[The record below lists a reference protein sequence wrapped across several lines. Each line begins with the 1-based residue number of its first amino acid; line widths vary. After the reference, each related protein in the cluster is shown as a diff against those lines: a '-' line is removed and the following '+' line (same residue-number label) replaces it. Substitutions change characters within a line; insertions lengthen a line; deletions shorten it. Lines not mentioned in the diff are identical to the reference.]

1 MLRLF
6 NNKRNIAKIIE
17 EIVEVNSE
25 TNLITRYCVIVERA
39 ACSLSD
45 LLNIWIDPIKREKQ
59 RDWFTP
65 EKLAYIFY

>member
-17 EIVEVNSE
+17 EIIEVNPE
-25 TNLITRYCVIVERA
+25 TNIITRYCVIVERA
-39 ACSLSD
+39 ACSLTD
-45 LLNIWIDPIKREKQ
+45 LLNIWTDPAKNEEK

-65 EKLAYIFY
+65 EKLTYVFY